1 MRLQQETKNH
11 EAKLTI
17 GIPFEL
23 HSIIKAHA
31 TLNNSSIKDYVLDA
45 LKGKLQHETKLG
57 KISST
62 SVTKTKIKLQQV
74 VNKKVAKILADA
86 DAGKVAKKTFKDVG
100 STMKYLLK

>member
-45 LKGKLQHETKLG
+45 LNGKLRQETKLG
-57 KISST
+57 RISST
-62 SVTKTKIKLQQV
+62 SVEKTKIKLQQV
-74 VNKKVAKILADA
+74 VNKKVAKVLANA
-86 DAGKVAKKTFKDVG
+86 DTGKIGKKTFKDID